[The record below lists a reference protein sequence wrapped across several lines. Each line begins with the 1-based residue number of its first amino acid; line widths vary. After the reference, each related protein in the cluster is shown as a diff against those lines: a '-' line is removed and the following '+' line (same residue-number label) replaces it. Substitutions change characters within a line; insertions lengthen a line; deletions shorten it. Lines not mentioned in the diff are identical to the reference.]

1 MTVVL
6 RSFTEDYTTGLT
18 QLCYE
23 EGRFCYHLL
32 RAVLRKSLL
41 RASQKQRSDF
51 VGLMTFP
58 THFTIGVPIQPLRQ
72 CKIVNHT

>member
-6 RSFTEDYTTGLT
+6 HSFTEDYTTGLT

-51 VGLMTFP
+51 VGLMTIP
-58 THFTIGVPIQPLRQ
+58 THFMLSVPSQPLQ
-72 CKIVNHT
+72 LCKHVLQ